1 MKSRYYLRVK
11 HIMARWFKGVAQ
23 IGTYTEKVEE
33 GKEADDILQLLS
45 SLQQTNSQN
54 ESTIHHLQRQLVEL
68 TTERD
73 TANKMSHNL
82 MKVMAQHRANYE
94 TELSQERQ
102 KFADIRLKYNEEAQ
116 VLKLKVRKLAKRCM
130 RNYAE
135 WQQPWR
141 SLSYSLMIGAH
152 RFHP

>member
-11 HIMARWFKGVAQ
+11 QVMARRFKGVAQ

-73 TANKMSHNL
+73 TANKMSHKL
-82 MKVMAQHRANYE
+82 MKVMARHRANYE